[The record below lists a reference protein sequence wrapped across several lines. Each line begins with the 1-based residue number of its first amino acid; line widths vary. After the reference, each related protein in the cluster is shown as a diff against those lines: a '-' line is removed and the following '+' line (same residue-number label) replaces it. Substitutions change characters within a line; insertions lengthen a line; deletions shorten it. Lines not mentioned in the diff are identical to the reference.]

1 MEEKKI
7 KEKIPYP
14 RKCHAFNLRQASLAV
29 TALYDK
35 HMQISGL
42 TIQQFSLLWHI
53 KELSPISVTHLAEAM
68 NLNRT
73 TLSRN
78 LALLKRK
85 GFWEEEPS
93 SGRQRQIRLTSDG
106 LNVFMNAQG
115 AWQAAQDELEER
127 LGRENVTQLE
137 SLLLPLWR

>member
-1 MEEKKI
+1 MQENNPSGKL
-7 KEKIPYP
+7 PYP

-35 HMQISGL
+35 HMERAGV

-68 NLNRT
+68 NLDRT

-85 GFWEEEPS
+85 GFWEEVPS
-93 SGRQRQIRLTSDG
+93 PGRQRQIQLTPDG
-106 LNVFMNAQG
+106 LNIFMNAQR
-115 AWQAAQDELEER
+115 AWQTAQDELEER

-137 SLLLPLWR
+137 SLLSPLWR